1 MMIVDIGFMAKRNGK
16 IPALV
21 AILFFAFGVWCSNL
35 ATFDVPTLT
44 SQRGEVEPG
53 CAEASLVFGR
63 IGCEQADITCSSGFV
78 PRSSSKI
85 ILTSLPSDGLLKGGK
100 LQVIEGFL
108 PRMTEK
114 TSLWGQQTVSNSH
127 TVAALKT
134 SLHLFHSV
142 LIL

>member
-1 MMIVDIGFMAKRNGK
+1 MARRRVK
-16 IPALV
+16 IPALG
-21 AILFFAFGVWCSNL
+21 ALLFFTLGIWCSNS
-35 ATFDVPTLT
+35 AASNMPTLAV
-44 SQRGEVEPG
+44 QRGELEPG
-53 CAEASLVFGR
+53 CTEARLVFGR
-63 IGCEQADITCSSGFV
+63 IECTQLDISCSFGFI

-85 ILTSLPSDGLLKGGK
+85 TLSSLPSDGLLKGGK
-100 LQVIEGFL
+100 LQVVEGFL
-108 PRMTEK
+108 PRMTKK